1 MKKTRVPISV
11 GIALVLM
18 IGSLPFLT
26 QCQSGPASVTMDG
39 PGMIY
44 FYSPI

>member
-1 MKKTRVPISV
+1 MKKTRIPISV

-18 IGSLPFLT
+18 VGSVPFLT
-26 QCQSGPASVTMDG
+26 QCQSGAASVAMDG
-39 PGMIY
+39 PGMVN